1 MTPEP
6 LPVPEAIVL
15 DLDGV
20 LADIDGRRP
29 IARLEDL
36 EAIAARRPV
45 AVVTSCPRRLAES
58 VLARHGFLPFVRAI
72 VGLEDGPGKPSAAPV
87 LLAMER
93 VSAADAWMLGD
104 NPSDV
109 QAARSAG
116 VVALAVRPLGIG
128 AAGHTSRLIEAGAD
142 RLLDGIG
149 ELRRLL
155 EELDDPA

>member
-1 MTPEP
+1 MRP
-6 LPVPEAIVL
+6 LEERFAGAL
-15 DLDGV
+15 DRLATEV
-20 LADIDGRRP
+20 LA
-29 IARLEDL
+29 
-36 EAIAARRPV
+36 
-45 AVVTSCPRRLAES
+45 
-58 VLARHGFLPFVRAI
+58 FN
-72 VGLEDGPGKPSAAPV
+72 
-87 LLAMER
+87 
-93 VSAADAWMLGD
+93 AWMLGD